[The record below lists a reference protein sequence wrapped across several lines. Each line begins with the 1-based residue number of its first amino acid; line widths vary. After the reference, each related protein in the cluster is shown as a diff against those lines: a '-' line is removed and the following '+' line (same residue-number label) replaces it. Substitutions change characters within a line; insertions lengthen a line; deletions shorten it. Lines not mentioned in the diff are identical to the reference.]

1 VEENELEVTYNNDE
15 LVNELIDTLQKYH
28 EMQKNR
34 VFGNIEDYDE
44 CVYTA
49 TRIYAL
55 TRLLSELVISPN
67 SIVEQSKVLS
77 KVLNTSL
84 IQFIMGDGPLSEM
97 VSNICNYMG
106 SIPRRFN
113 RSLPD
118 HYPDYTEEDF
128 KTDWM
133 IHASTLFYE
142 FLLLPE
148 NRKSIDQVEARLR
161 TLLLAE
167 KWHKD
172 FSANTE
178 ESVC

>member
-1 VEENELEVTYNNDE
+1 VEENEVEVTYNNDE

-44 CVYTA
+44 CVYTV

-55 TRLLSELVISPN
+55 TRLLSELVVFPD

-77 KVLNTSL
+77 KVLTTSL
-84 IQFIMGDGPLSEM
+84 IQFIMGDGSLSEM
-97 VSNICNYMG
+97 TSNICNYM
-106 SIPRRFN
+106 SFIPRRFH

-118 HYPDYTEEDF
+118 YYTDYAEEDF
-128 KTDWM
+128 KIDWM
-133 IHASTLFYE
+133 IQASALFYE
-142 FLLLPE
+142 LLLLPE
-148 NRKSIDQVEARLR
+148 NRKNIDQVEEKLR

-167 KWHKD
+167 KWYKD
-172 FSANTE
+172 SSASTE